1 MEVFVHHIYEYEK
14 GIRNLV
20 LHTSKENN
28 VEFMVAKLEKRNIAY
43 KIYKIGCGRV
53 NVFFGS
59 SECVQVIE
67 KIGKTA
73 LVDYTA
79 EEDFLLGIML
89 GYDRRRQCER
99 YLKLKEAPAKTA

>member
-20 LHTSKENN
+20 LHTTSDENMHLI
-28 VEFMVAKLEKRNIAY
+28 VTKLSNRNIAY
-43 KIYKIGCGRV
+43 KIYEIGRGRI

-59 SECVQVIE
+59 PECVEVVE
-67 KIGKTA
+67 RIGKKN
-73 LVDYTA
+73 LVDYTP
-79 EEDFLLGIML
+79 EEDFMLGIML

-99 YLKLKEAPAKTA
+99 YLNLKNSFSKTA

>member
-20 LHTSKENN
+20 LHTTKEENT
-28 VEFMVAKLEKRNIAY
+28 EFMINKLEKRGIAY
-43 KIYKIGCGRV
+43 KMYKIGCGRV

-59 SECVQVIE
+59 QECVNVIE
-67 KIGKTA
+67 KIGKPA
-73 LVDYTA
+73 LVEYTP
-79 EEDFLLGIML
+79 EEDFMLGIML

-99 YLKLKEAPAKTA
+99 YLKLKESFSKTA